1 MNDLDRTLLHETGMK
16 MHLERFSNFNTD
28 NYQKSQGSLPELLTL
43 VLPQP
48 IHINKCLPMYCA
60 VTAFPAGTH
69 VSSFLFF
76 MVPAN
81 VEMKFIRV

>member
-1 MNDLDRTLLHETGMK
+1 
-16 MHLERFSNFNTD
+16 
-28 NYQKSQGSLPELLTL
+28 
-43 VLPQP
+43 
-48 IHINKCLPMYCA
+48 MYCA
-60 VTAFPAGTH
+60 VTAFPTGTH

>member
-1 MNDLDRTLLHETGMK
+1 MTWGQKPSSRKGNEKCTLTD
-16 MHLERFSNFNTD
+16 FSDTD
-28 NYQKSQGSLPELLTL
+28 NYQKPQGSQSELLTS
-43 VLPQP
+43 VLSQP

-60 VTAFPAGTH
+60 VTAFPTGTH